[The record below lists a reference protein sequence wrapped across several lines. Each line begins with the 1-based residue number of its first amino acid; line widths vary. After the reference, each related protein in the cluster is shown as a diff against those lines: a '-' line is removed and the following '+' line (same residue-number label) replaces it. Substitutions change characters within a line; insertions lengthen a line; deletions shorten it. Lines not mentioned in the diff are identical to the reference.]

1 MSMIWNAQSM
11 AEQAYRFLD
20 SDVEFN
26 ERQVLQHDTYRYE
39 TVYRVNGISETF

>member
-1 MSMIWNAQSM
+1 M

-26 ERQVLQHDTYRYE
+26 ERQVPQHVDMKEMCRCCK
-39 TVYRVNGISETF
+39 IH